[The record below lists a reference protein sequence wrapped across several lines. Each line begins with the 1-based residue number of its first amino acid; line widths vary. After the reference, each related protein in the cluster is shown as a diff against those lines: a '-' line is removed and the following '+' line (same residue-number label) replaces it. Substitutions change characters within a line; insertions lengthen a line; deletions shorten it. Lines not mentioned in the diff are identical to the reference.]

1 MSNSDRQSNVWSYA
15 WLAFCL
21 PFLVLG
27 AQPLVRWA
35 LGDAA
40 GDLVYANRLAGQVTR
55 AVDDRPAE
63 HLLPAPPPQSA
74 KETEW
79 SRWIA
84 ESMGGESEHQTY
96 NQRRVDVLLHNRAI
110 EVEWCKKEK
119 ISEAIRQAQ
128 YYAAS
133 TGRPGAV
140 VLLTGRDDYSR
151 EREVYDQ
158 AVQAAARSGVLAVS
172 WIDVRDPLLGVMC
185 EHLGLVPTPA
195 TP

>member
-1 MSNSDRQSNVWSYA
+1 MTRPLLHTVYA
-15 WLAFCL
+15 ALAAFC
-21 PFLVLG
+21 FLG
-27 AQPLVRWA
+27 ALAVIATHVAAQEEPVSELV
-35 LGDAA
+35 
-40 GDLVYANRLAGQVTR
+40 
-55 AVDDRPAE
+55 E
-63 HLLPAPPPQSA
+63 LLPAPPPSSTA
-74 KETEW
+74 KETDW

-119 ISEAIRQAQ
+119 IAEAIRQAQ

-172 WIDVRDPLLGVMC
+172 WLDIREPKLGVMC

-195 TP
+195 MAVWD